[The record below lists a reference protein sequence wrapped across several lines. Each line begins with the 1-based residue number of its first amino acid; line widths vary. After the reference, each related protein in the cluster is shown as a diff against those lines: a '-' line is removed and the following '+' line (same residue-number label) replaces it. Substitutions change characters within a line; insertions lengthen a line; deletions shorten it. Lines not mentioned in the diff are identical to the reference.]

1 MWILLL
7 YKLMRATSPVNQK
20 EQIMSN
26 NYEWQKHQANE
37 RVQARFQEAEAHRQ
51 SKHTRDERPLL
62 TTLKMIVMVG
72 VGVIVA
78 IWMLAGCTTPV
89 VEAYPN
95 ADVSGWTLAEQIHF
109 QDERD
114 QEMAWTIADSSQ
126 AETTPTW
133 TMADRIRFQ
142 DQIEAERPLSK

>member
-1 MWILLL
+1 
-7 YKLMRATSPVNQK
+7 
-20 EQIMSN
+20 MSN

-37 RVQARFQEAEAHRQ
+37 RVQARFHEAEIHRQ
-51 SKHTRDERPLL
+51 TKHTRDERPLL

-72 VGVIVA
+72 VGAIVA

-95 ADVSGWTLAEQIHF
+95 SEVSGLTMVEKIHF

-114 QEMAWTIADSSQ
+114 QEMAWTIASSSQ
-126 AETTPTW
+126 EAPLPTW

-142 DQIEAERPLSK
+142 DQIEAERPLFK